1 VTESATDDPELSR
14 LRAALA
20 SSQERIKFLEAKLLG
35 RTTEL
40 ATIYTSTSWRLT
52 APLRGIA
59 GATRRFGRGSW
70 AWMMLEPSSRPRR
83 AVRNASLRTA
93 RFVLASPKLT
103 RFVRRPLQRFPL
115 LKSLQRRT
123 FNVLLGANA
132 VPTSDSSFSEREQFV
147 YTRLKSAL
155 ERRSN

>member
-1 VTESATDDPELSR
+1 VTEPATDDPELSR
-14 LRAALA
+14 LRAMLA
-20 SSQERIKFLEAKLLG
+20 SSQERIKFLEAKLLS

-40 ATIYTSTSWRLT
+40 ATIYASTSWRLT
-52 APLRGIA
+52 APLRSMTVA
-59 GATRRFGRGSW
+59 ARRFVRGSR
-70 AWMMLEPSSRPRR
+70 AWMTLEPSSRPRR
-83 AVRNASLRTA
+83 AVRNASLSTA
-93 RFVLASPKLT
+93 RFVLARPELT
-103 RFVRRPLQRFPL
+103 RIVRRPLQRFPV

-147 YTRLKSAL
+147 QTRLKAAL